1 MKIFSFLKNIFCK
14 ESAAENSRE
23 TELQST
29 EKIKI
34 EFPKQYQNTDKTIIF
49 PVHVNG
55 RRVGCKIT
63 YEALQDRFNFQG
75 QDFADCFIVNRG
87 KVQELAR
94 RLILKDPKQDW
105 YLITVNKP

>member
-1 MKIFSFLKNIFCK
+1 MRPLSFLKTIFAK
-14 ESAAENSRE
+14 ESVAENSRE
-23 TELQST
+23 TKLQFS

-34 EFPKQYQNTDKTIIF
+34 EFPKQYQNTDKNIIF
-49 PVHVNG
+49 PVHING
-55 RRVGCKIT
+55 RRAGCKIT

-94 RLILKDPKQDW
+94 QLILMDPKQDW

>member
-1 MKIFSFLKNIFCK
+1 MRPLSFLKTIFAK
-14 ESAAENSRE
+14 ESAAENFPE
-23 TELQST
+23 AELQST

-34 EFPKQYQNTDKTIIF
+34 EFPKQYQNTDKSIIF

-55 RRVGCKIT
+55 RRAGCKIT

-75 QDFADCFIVNRG
+75 QDFAECFIENRG
-87 KVQELAR
+87 KIQELAR
-94 RLILKDPKQDW
+94 QLILKDPKQNW